1 MNTCVVYY
9 SKNGNTK
16 TAAEYLAKKLNAK
29 LIELIDKTK
38 YKGVVGFL
46 KGGMKASQNKASIL
60 YCSVYDEISKFDRV
74 VLATPVWAGKTTP
87 AINAVLQNSNLTGKQ
102 IYVMTT
108 QADRDCKDEG
118 KRRSFYKQ
126 AVEAKGGEFVDCFSL
141 CGSPPG
147 KPSKSLEELSAQ
159 VDAKVNIP

>member
-16 TAAEYLAKKLNAK
+16 VAAEYLANKLDAK
-29 LIELIDKTK
+29 AIELIDKTK
-38 YKGVVGFL
+38 YKGVIGFL
-46 KGGMKASQNKASIL
+46 KGGMKASQNKASVL
-60 YCSVYDEISKFDRV
+60 DCSVYEEISKFERV

-87 AINAVLQNSNLTGKQ
+87 AINSVIQNSDLTGKQ
-102 IYVMTT
+102 VYVMTT
-108 QADRDCKDEG
+108 QADPDCKDEQ
-118 KRRSFYKQ
+118 KRKSFYKQ
-126 AVEAKGGEFVDCFSL
+126 AIEAKGGVFMDCFSL

-147 KPSKSLEELSAQ
+147 KPAKSLNELSVQ

>member
-29 LIELIDKTK
+29 VIELIDKTK
-38 YKGVVGFL
+38 YKGIVGFL
-46 KGGMKASQNKASIL
+46 KGGMKASQNKASVL
-60 YCSVYDEISKFDRV
+60 DCSVYDKITKFDRV

-87 AINAVLQNSNLTGKQ
+87 AINAVLQNSDLTGKQ
-102 IYVMTT
+102 VYVMTT
-108 QADRDCKDEG
+108 QADPDCKDEE

-126 AVEAKGGEFVDCFSL
+126 AVEAKGGKFMGCFSL

-147 KPSKSLEELSAQ
+147 KPAKSLEELSTQ